1 MTRVLVVAGTASG
14 VGKTSISLALARA
27 YTRRGLKVRAAKVG
41 PDYLDPM
48 HLTLATGRPCINLDS
63 YMMGRAYVLQLARR
77 AASGMD
83 LLIVEGVMGL
93 FDGVDPTSN
102 HGSTAE
108 MAQLL
113 DAGVLLVVDAHAMAR
128 SFAATV
134 QGFCQFERGL
144 SISAVVAN
152 RVGSS
157 SHGELLG
164 RALESA
170 HLPHLTAA
178 IPEGAFPKLASRHLG
193 LVAPT
198 DLRPLDAL
206 ADAAERHF
214 DLDGL
219 LATSKP
225 LMALS
230 RPSEDPATKI
240 PLRLAVARDEAFG
253 FMYSDFEATTRR
265 HGVEWI
271 ECSPLRD
278 HCVPKEANALYL
290 PGGYPELHA
299 RALAENRPFLDS
311 LAAFAAKRPVY
322 AECGGLMLLGET
334 LVDGDGQE
342 HRLSGV
348 LPGRTVMSARSF
360 RLGYA
365 EVTLSDESLWGTH
378 GDRCRGHE
386 FHYSTLE
393 LDETRAQDWKR
404 VYDVEYRRG
413 TKDVEGLQRGNI
425 LASYVHLHLPSR
437 PEQLVYFLKKLA
449 A

>member
-14 VGKTSISLALARA
+14 VGKTSITLALARA

-63 YMMGRAYVLQLARR
+63 YMMGRAYVLQHARR

-93 FDGVDPTSN
+93 FNGVDPTSN

-113 DAGVLLVVDAHAMAR
+113 DANVVLVVDAHAMAR

-134 QGFCQFERGL
+134 QGYCQFERGL
-144 SISAVVAN
+144 SVSAVIAN
-152 RVGSS
+152 RVGSA

-164 RALESA
+164 KALASA
-170 HLPHLTAA
+170 NLPRLVAA

-198 DLRPLDAL
+198 DIRPLDAL

-214 DLDGL
+214 DLDAH

-230 RPSEDPATKI
+230 RPSEDPTTKSRSVSRWRVTKRLGSCIRISRRLRSVTASSGSSARPFVIDVFRRTPTHSTCPAATPSFTPVLSQKTA
-240 PLRLAVARDEAFG
+240 PSSSL
-253 FMYSDFEATTRR
+253 
-265 HGVEWI
+265 
-271 ECSPLRD
+271 SPLSQRD
-278 HCVPKEANALYL
+278 APCTPSV
-290 PGGYPELHA
+290 
-299 RALAENRPFLDS
+299 
-311 LAAFAAKRPVY
+311 AA
-322 AECGGLMLLGET
+322 
-334 LVDGDGQE
+334 
-342 HRLSGV
+342 
-348 LPGRTVMSARSF
+348 
-360 RLGYA
+360 
-365 EVTLSDESLWGTH
+365 
-378 GDRCRGHE
+378 
-386 FHYSTLE
+386 
-393 LDETRAQDWKR
+393 
-404 VYDVEYRRG
+404 
-413 TKDVEGLQRGNI
+413 
-425 LASYVHLHLPSR
+425 
-437 PEQLVYFLKKLA
+437 
-449 A
+449 